1 MMDFTTTP
9 ARYLQLKQHHY
20 QSYDNGLFEHRHIE
34 APLTRYD
41 YHAHPRPQTNLHRR
55 LSHHASSS
63 SSNYPELAHLIIK
76 RLAIKYGNDKYGDI
90 VNQQW
95 QKSRSRTLVNI
106 RYQRNQSTDGKST
119 LKAPSVFY
127 TNWQSLSDEKTDD
140 LKLRLNDNKSDIVC
154 LTETWFTDAWEKETQ
169 FTGYKLFTIKWQNRV
184 GGGVAI
190 LVNSQIHTTILES
203 QSTKTWFTLWLIW

>member
-1 MMDFTTTP
+1 MTPNRGECCTLICLYLIPFMMDFTTTP

-20 QSYDNGLFEHRHIE
+20 QSYDDGLFEHCHIQ

-76 RLAIKYGNDKYGDI
+76 RLAIKYGNDKYADI
-90 VNQQW
+90 VNQKW

-106 RYQRNQSTDGKST
+106 GYQRNQSTDGKST

-127 TNWQSLSDEKTDD
+127 TS
-140 LKLRLNDNKSDIVC
+140 
-154 LTETWFTDAWEKETQ
+154 
-169 FTGYKLFTIKWQNRV
+169 
-184 GGGVAI
+184 
-190 LVNSQIHTTILES
+190 
-203 QSTKTWFTLWLIW
+203 